1 LSFTYGSANCVQIP
15 ESLLCRVS
23 IQLGRVTG
31 LNEQR
36 EYQLT
41 IFLLEEDDETRVPL
55 VSNLRRYGYPVITA
69 IDEEDAMQRVEGGHV
84 PADLVMVNLVGK
96 SVDDALNVGR
106 RVRTHA
112 KYDGHTPLVVIAE
125 KFGKDVEGT
134 DVNVSGNDW
143 ITYPEDPDQLK
154 NLLARLVS

>member
-1 LSFTYGSANCVQIP
+1 MNRQ
-15 ESLLCRVS
+15 
-23 IQLGRVTG
+23 Q
-31 LNEQR
+31 
-36 EYQLT
+36 EYQAT

-55 VSNLRRYGYPVITA
+55 VCNLLRYGYRVITA
-69 IDEEDAMQRVEGGHV
+69 LDEEDALRRVEGSHL
-84 PADLVMVNLVGK
+84 PADLVLVDLVGK
-96 SVDDALNVGR
+96 SLDEALNVGR

-143 ITYPEDPDQLK
+143 IAYLEDPDQLK
-154 NLLARLVS
+154 NLLARLIS